1 MGGEHIGACSGT
13 VGYQTSDWTNF
24 ECDEEI
30 SSYTAHPTMG
40 NPKPGDPDGNRTES
54 SEKIELG
61 WGGEV
66 DVGGEVIGYQHY
78 VVGQISKAMTI
89 FPLTLAHHARGNPKR
104 GSS

>member
-1 MGGEHIGACSGT
+1 
-13 VGYQTSDWTNF
+13 
-24 ECDEEI
+24 
-30 SSYTAHPTMG
+30 MG